1 MADTQK
7 MVFIVTHGP
16 DNPEMAITPFVM
28 AGAASSADI
37 TVVMGFQGE
46 GVRIAKKGV
55 AETIAASKVMP
66 LSELLNTIREFGG
79 TFLVASPAIKSRGIS
94 EQDLIEGA
102 QVVNASRFV
111 AEIMSATN
119 ALIY

>member
-1 MADTQK
+1 
-7 MVFIVTHGP
+7 
-16 DNPEMAITPFVM
+16 
-28 AGAASSADI
+28 
-37 TVVMGFQGE
+37 MGFQGE
-46 GVRIAKKGV
+46 GVRIVKKGV

-66 LSELLNTIREFGG
+66 LSELLNAIREFGG

-94 EQDLIEGA
+94 EEDLIEGV

-111 AEIMSATN
+111 AEILSATN